1 MSKRNTLAAALLL
14 AAGFQASAAMAAA
27 RAALVLVEAPKARLA
42 GIQIEELCAS
52 LATPCKPASTKAYVE
67 KGGSDGPLHL
77 IDSSRPM
84 LVSVSLAGQR
94 QVHAWDFSTYVHSVP
109 PMADAGDAAGKLE
122 IHPALYP
129 VGVSDYAVA
138 LLSSVSESYSGGG
151 ARFDHADFLQ
161 LNREQKANY
170 KFSVAYAAV
179 PFFCSKT
186 IRACFSEKE
195 YKSSA
200 HCSDESTGTLRIHYP
215 DQDASAGWKFSWT
228 QNEWAANVT
237 KKQATT
243 ATVAF
248 TIPPGPAATTP
259 AVLPKNVEFCGE
271 PQNSSR

>member
-14 AAGFQASAAMAAA
+14 AAGFQASGAMAAA
-27 RAALVLVEAPKARLA
+27 RAAIVLVEAPKARLA
-42 GIQIEELCAS
+42 GIKLDELCAG
-52 LATPCKPASTKAYVE
+52 LATPCIPASTKAYVE
-67 KGGSDGPLHL
+67 KGSTAGTVHL

-84 LVSVSLAGQR
+84 FVSVNNAEQR
-94 QVHAWDFSTYVHSVP
+94 QVHAWDFSGYVHSVP
-109 PMADAGDAAGKLE
+109 PMADAGGAAGKLE

-138 LLSSVSESYSGGG
+138 LLSSVSEGYSGGG

-161 LNREQKANY
+161 LNMDQKANY

-195 YKSSA
+195 YKTSP
-200 HCSDESTGTLRIHYP
+200 HCSDESSGTLRIRYP
-215 DQDASAGWKFSWT
+215 DRDASTGWKFSWT
-228 QNEWAANVT
+228 QNEWPSNV
-237 KKQATT
+237 KKNQAST
-243 ATVAF
+243 ATVPFA
-248 TIPPGPAATTP
+248 IPPGPSATTP

-271 PQNSSR
+271 PQDSSR